1 MIDTHC
7 HVHDAA
13 FDEDRD
19 EVVRRARAA
28 GVRTMVTIG
37 EDLDDSRKAIETA
50 RRYAIASAPGI
61 HPHRAQD
68 APPDL
73 AVRLSELLDEP
84 SVVALGEIGLDYYYE
99 HSPREKQIAVL
110 RAQLDVARERNVPV
124 IFHQRDAFDD
134 FVAVLRDAWTP
145 DLRGV
150 VHCFTGT
157 ASEAAIYR
165 KEFGLL
171 LGIGGVVTF
180 PKAQGL
186 RDAVV
191 SVGAEAIILETDCPF
206 LAPVPQ
212 RGRRNE
218 PAFLPYTAT
227 AVASLLG
234 ESVDKLIGTTDA
246 NAKNLFGIE

>member
-1 MIDTHC
+1 VIDTHC
-7 HVHDAA
+7 HVHDSA

-19 EVVRRARAA
+19 EVVRRARDA
-28 GVRTMVTIG
+28 GVRAMVTIG
-37 EDLDDSRKAIETA
+37 EDLTDSRKAIDTA
-50 RRYAIASAPGI
+50 VKYAIASAPGI
-61 HPHRAQD
+61 HPHRAQE
-68 APPDL
+68 APADL
-73 AVRLSELLDEP
+73 ALALSVLLDEP

-99 HSPREKQIAVL
+99 NSPRAKQVDVL
-110 RAQLDVARERNVPV
+110 RAQLELARERNVPV

-134 FVAVLRDAWTP
+134 FVAVLREEWKTGM
-145 DLRGV
+145 RGV

-165 KEFGLL
+165 DEFGLL

-180 PKAQGL
+180 PKAQAL
-186 RDAVV
+186 RDAVA
-191 SVGAEAIILETDCPF
+191 SVGANALVLETDCPY

-218 PAFLPYTAT
+218 PSFLPHIAA

-234 ESVDKLIGTTDA
+234 EPLDDVIASTDA
-246 NAKNLFGIE
+246 NAHSLFGI